1 MLDTRKIEIGWGALW
16 RIAAFF
22 AIIFAL
28 FIARSA
34 VAVFLVSAVI
44 SLGLDPFVSYLERIK
59 IPRIL
64 GTFVVF
70 VFGIIIVATA
80 AYFII
85 PILLSEFQN
94 FVSYFGS
101 VSYSLFGI
109 QIPSIPFESVSQ
121 HWQEALGV
129 IGLSG
134 ASIGSAVSSIF
145 FQGFLVVATIVSS
158 FYLTFDAT
166 VLERVIKA
174 LVPDAQEKNALAL
187 FNSFKRRI
195 RKWFSAQLLLC
206 LVMGLVA
213 GGGMWM
219 LGVPYAF
226 VIGIL
231 AGLFELVPMI
241 GPVIVGAAAFLIA
254 VSESFSLGIY
264 ALVFFMI
271 LQQLEN
277 HIFIPLVMGRAMRVH
292 PLMVI
297 LSILAGGQIAG
308 IVGILLAVPIAVLI
322 EEVVTYVGEKR
333 KSLEN

>member
-1 MLDTRKIEIGWGALW
+1 MTDTRKLEIGWGTMW
-16 RIAAFF
+16 RVAAFI
-22 AIIFAL
+22 AIIYFL
-28 FIARSA
+28 IIARSA

-44 SLGLDPFVSYLERIK
+44 SLGLDPFVSFLERGR

-70 VFGIIIVATA
+70 VFGIIILATA
-80 AYFII
+80 AYFVV

-94 FVSYFGS
+94 FISYFSS

-109 QIPSIPFESVSQ
+109 QIPSIPFESMSQ
-121 HWQEALGV
+121 HWQDALGV

-134 ASIGSAVSSIF
+134 ASIGSAVSSVF

-158 FYLTFDAT
+158 FYLTFDPA

-174 LVPDAQEKNALAL
+174 LVPDAQEKGALAL
-187 FNSFKRRI
+187 FNNFKKRI

-206 LVMGLVA
+206 LVMGIVA
-213 GGGMWM
+213 GGGMWL

-231 AGLFELVPMI
+231 AAIFELVPMI

-277 HIFIPLVMGRAMRVH
+277 HIFIPLVMGKAMRVH

-308 IVGILLAVPIAVLI
+308 FVGILLAVPIAVLT

>member
-1 MLDTRKIEIGWGALW
+1 MLDTKKIEIGWGTMW
-16 RIAAFF
+16 RIAAFLG
-22 AIIFAL
+22 IIYL
-28 FIARSA
+28 LIVARSA

-44 SLGLDPFVSYLERIK
+44 SLGLDPFVSYLERMK

-70 VFGIIIVATA
+70 IFGIIILATA
-80 AYFII
+80 AYFVV

-109 QIPSIPFESVSQ
+109 QIPSVPFESISQ
-121 HWQEALGV
+121 HWQEALGI

-158 FYLTFDAT
+158 FYLTFDAA

-174 LVPDAQEKNALAL
+174 LVPNIQEKNALAL
-187 FNSFKRRI
+187 FGNFKKRI
-195 RKWFSAQLLLC
+195 RRWFSTQLLLC
-206 LVMGLVA
+206 LIMGLIT

-231 AGLFELVPMI
+231 GGIFELVPMI
-241 GPVIVGAAAFLIA
+241 GPVIVGAAAFFIA

-277 HIFIPLVMGRAMRVH
+277 HVLLPLVMGRAMRVH
-292 PLMVI
+292 PLLVI

-308 IVGILLAVPIAVLI
+308 FIGILLAVPLAVLI
-322 EEVVTYVGEKR
+322 EEVVTYVGEQR
-333 KSLEN
+333 KLQ